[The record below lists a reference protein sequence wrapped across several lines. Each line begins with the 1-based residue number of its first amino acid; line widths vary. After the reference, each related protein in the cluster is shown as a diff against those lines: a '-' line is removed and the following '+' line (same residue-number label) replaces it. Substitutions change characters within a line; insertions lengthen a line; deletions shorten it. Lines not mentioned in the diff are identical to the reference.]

1 MDIFR
6 ILVYIKNVLSSEKIK
21 YVRRK
26 SIFLHEAIKFTR
38 LICYLTG
45 LKIDFIPKLNHAL
58 VYLGKKNEFK
68 YLSLKFHEIVF
79 FTAQLHAIPAHIRER
94 VYLVYGIIEDFV
106 LH

>member
-1 MDIFR
+1 M
-6 ILVYIKNVLSSEKIK
+6 
-21 YVRRK
+21 
-26 SIFLHEAIKFTR
+26 HWFTWE
-38 LICYLTG
+38 
-45 LKIDFIPKLNHAL
+45 
-58 VYLGKKNEFK
+58 KKNEFK